1 MKKHKIL
8 ILMLVLFGIL
18 GVYHVGYELLVK
30 GLEGVFNCIGTLVTG
45 SVTKETV
52 KPFLMLLGFSVLRL
66 LLVKI
71 AAAFW
76 VAIIQILITLRP
88 EDREIV
94 KSLRSFFSK
103 LKGVYKR
110 LTKSA
115 YL

>member
-8 ILMLVLFGIL
+8 IFVLVLFGLL
-18 GVYHVGYELLVK
+18 GIYFVGYELLVK
-30 GLEGVFNCIGTLVTG
+30 GIEGVFDCIGTLVTG

-52 KPFLMLLGFSVLRL
+52 KPFLKLLGFSVLRL

-76 VAIIQILITLRP
+76 VAVFQMSITLRP

-103 LKGVYKR
+103 PRRRAYK
-110 LTKSA
+110 
-115 YL
+115 

>member
-18 GVYHVGYELLVK
+18 GVYLVGYELLVK
-30 GLEGVFNCIGTLVTG
+30 GIEGVFDCIGTLVTG

-52 KPFLMLLGFSVLRL
+52 KPFLKLLGYSILRL

-71 AAAFW
+71 VTAFW
-76 VAIIQILITLRP
+76 VVVIQMLVTLRP

-103 LKGVYKR
+103 LKG
-110 LTKSA
+110 A
-115 YL
+115 

>member
-18 GVYHVGYELLVK
+18 AVYLVGYELLVK
-30 GLEGVFNCIGTLVTG
+30 GIEGVFDCIGTFVTG

-52 KPFLMLLGFSVLRL
+52 KSFLKLLSFSIVRL

-76 VAIIQILITLRP
+76 VGIIQVLITLRP

-103 LKGVYKR
+103 LKG
-110 LTKSA
+110 A
-115 YL
+115 